1 MNAMLSWAI
10 FWYVP
15 ATSGTTTSLTIQALA
30 RDLKIESEQ
39 LLSVIT
45 KPEEVDAE
53 EEEEA
58 LPSIASDVPLS
69 RTGSLCLLATI
80 AASSAFFD
88 APASLPPL
96 KIIPEYAAILDGTV
110 GDATTGSTG
119 AEVESTLDAV
129 LFLGFFTI
137 NNQPKLISD
146 DDGMYN
152 NILKQLSLLSASIP
166 SPVLRYHAHLLT
178 CSLLHLH
185 PEDHFRLAF
194 IRDTFEHCPFE
205 NLKGSAIG
213 WLKDEL
219 LSADRREHEKR
230 RDEQPS
236 IFATPA
242 ALETLQP
249 FLFINV
255 DTVLE
260 GQSTMDSYTTFQAHQ
275 SFYVA
280 VLNLLYLLLS
290 SPSLS
295 LRLELADAVKKDRK
309 HFSDFLDPLAGASRR
324 FRTSILSDD
333 ISLDDEESKE
343 AALAG
348 LELVD
353 MSVQQVE
360 DVVVKIRES

>member
-1 MNAMLSWAI
+1 M
-10 FWYVP
+10 
-15 ATSGTTTSLTIQALA
+15 
-30 RDLKIESEQ
+30 
-39 LLSVIT
+39 LSVIT